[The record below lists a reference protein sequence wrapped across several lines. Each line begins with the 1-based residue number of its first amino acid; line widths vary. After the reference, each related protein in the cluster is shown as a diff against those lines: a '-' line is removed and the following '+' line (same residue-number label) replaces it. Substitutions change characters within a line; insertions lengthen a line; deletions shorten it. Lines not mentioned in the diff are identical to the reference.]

1 MGGTI
6 DGDAVPYLVLD
17 HQHTDLFQ
25 LLAQLLD
32 VIADN
37 AVVDVHIA
45 LVVEHIEGAG
55 HIDFQRRGDVL
66 CLFFLLRPQQIVK
79 VLQNGH
85 ILRAGVIEIGLIDQP
100 HTTVND
106 GFLHRLQALFAAH
119 DQFTQGQDEVGLE
132 RQRTFI
138 VRVVQIQVHRVDVVG
153 GGRRNLDDLP
163 MQALHQGR
171 ILGLRVT
178 DDDVI
183 IGEQETVGDLALGA
197 EGLAGTRRTENQSVG
212 VFQQLA
218 VHHDE
223 VVGQGVD
230 PVVQR
235 LFAVLEKL
243 LGGERNKDSRGT
255 GGQPSLN
262 LDLIEAQG
270 QRGHQPFFLLEVK
283 PCQLAVVLL
292 RDGAGLEYIVVQL
305 PGIVCRVQ
313 HQKGDKEHSLVPALQ
328 IL

>member
-100 HTTVND
+100 HTAVND

-243 LGGERNKDSRGT
+243 LG
-255 GGQPSLN
+255 
-262 LDLIEAQG
+262 
-270 QRGHQPFFLLEVK
+270 
-283 PCQLAVVLL
+283 
-292 RDGAGLEYIVVQL
+292 
-305 PGIVCRVQ
+305 
-313 HQKGDKEHSLVPALQ
+313 
-328 IL
+328 